1 MGQTAIRVCVAA
13 VLATAGCGAAAEP
26 WGEPAIAE
34 VTGRVAFEGRAFL
47 APPRFPGQRRHG
59 VSVAVEPELY
69 LEWDDYTSLTA
80 APFLRLD
87 SADPERSHGD
97 VRELYLRIVRDDWE
111 LGLGIGKLFWGVVES
126 FHLVDVVNQTDLIE
140 NIDLEDKLGQPMVNL
155 TLIRDWGYV
164 DMVYMP
170 LFRDR
175 TFQGRRGRLRN
186 ALVAAGSLADHEP
199 GAGRWYPGL
208 AVRYSNSFGAWDA
221 GVYQFHGL
229 AREPSFGL
237 ALDAAGAPV
246 LAPFYEIVNQTGADV
261 QYTAGAWLWKLEAL
275 LRQGQRNRRGAEE
288 NYAAAVGGFEYTV
301 WAVLETGADLGLLV
315 EYLHDSRGDDATGA
329 FQNDVFAGA
338 RLALNDPQD
347 TSLLAGAIRDLSDG
361 TSLFTLEASRRIGDR
376 YKLTVEARLFS
387 DVHRGNTL
395 ADFRDEDMIQ
405 VELGYFF

>member
-1 MGQTAIRVCVAA
+1 MGRTAIRVCVAA
-13 VLATAGCGAAAEP
+13 VLATAGAAAAAEP

-34 VTGRVAFEGRAFL
+34 VTGRVAFEGRGFL

-69 LEWDDYTSLTA
+69 LEWDDYTSLTV

-155 TLIRDWGYV
+155 TLVRDWGYV

-170 LFRDR
+170 RFRDR

-246 LAPFYEIVNQTGADV
+246 LAPFYEIINQTGADV

-275 LRQGQRNRRGAEE
+275 FRQGQRNRRGGVKMVAMESRRRTTPPRSAASSIRSGPCSRPTPTSACSSSTCTT
-288 NYAAAVGGFEYTV
+288 AAATPRP
-301 WAVLETGADLGLLV
+301 AR
-315 EYLHDSRGDDATGA
+315 SRTTSSPAPGWPSTTRRTRACSPARSATCPT
-329 FQNDVFAGA
+329 A
-338 RLALNDPQD
+338 RACSRWKRAAASATA
-347 TSLLAGAIRDLSDG
+347 TS
-361 TSLFTLEASRRIGDR
+361 
-376 YKLTVEARLFS
+376 
-387 DVHRGNTL
+387 
-395 ADFRDEDMIQ
+395 
-405 VELGYFF
+405 